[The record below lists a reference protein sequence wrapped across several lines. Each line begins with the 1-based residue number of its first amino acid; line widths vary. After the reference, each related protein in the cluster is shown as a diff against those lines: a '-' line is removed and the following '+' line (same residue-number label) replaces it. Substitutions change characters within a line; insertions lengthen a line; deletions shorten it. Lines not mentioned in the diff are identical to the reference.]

1 MLHHLELTALHW
13 QNSLGDFCVQQKDSC
28 SKLKSFFEIQLNWIY
43 TQIDSNPNDEYWHQI
58 NLLLVQLNGLI
69 DGNQN
74 KTYGPRKELNDT
86 LGLLSVFLFLEN
98 IYTDFFPY
106 SLFQEIPSLWDILA
120 HLGLRNFAPQDH
132 CSALIKVLKFFYYTL
147 KKKDIYFVFRFYRI
161 IEMCL

>member
-106 SLFQEIPSLWDILA
+106 SLFQEIPSLGDILI
-120 HLGLRNFAPQDH
+120 HLGSKNVSKEDH
-132 CSALIKVLKFFYYTL
+132 CSALIKVKKQFLLLLKMY
-147 KKKDIYFVFRFYRI
+147 IG
-161 IEMCL
+161 